1 MSEIITWCNNNDG
14 FVSAMLAL
22 FSICLSVLAIVV
34 SVNVAKLP
42 YKKKVR
48 VSHSLNWG
56 VTQTNSLV
64 GIGISIFCLNVGN
77 RMVKTDFVGLAFY
90 KEGRLQKLYAFDRDL
105 DCKKEILT
113 SQSVEVTYSIDE
125 LRRIGQQVGDV
136 TLYATS
142 IDVEGTITAK
152 QFGTVENILN
162 LLLNN

>member
-1 MSEIITWCNNNDG
+1 MSEIINWCNNNDG
-14 FVSAMLAL
+14 FVSAILAL
-22 FSICLSVLAIVV
+22 LSICLSVLAIVV
-34 SVNVAKLP
+34 SINVAKLP

-48 VSHSLNWG
+48 VSHSFNWG
-56 VTQTNSLV
+56 VTHTNSLV

-105 DCKKEILT
+105 DCKKEIIT
-113 SQSVEVTYSIDE
+113 SQSVEVTYSIYE
-125 LRRIGQQVGDV
+125 LKRIGQQVGDV
-136 TLYATS
+136 TLYAAS

-152 QFGTVENILN
+152 KFGTVENILN